1 MLLGAT
7 TRVNTKRGKKGTSL
21 VSSQKMD
28 PSLSLSSFAITKL
41 ASKFSDGISK
51 NKKESHAPSSNSRG
65 NLVMVEEHEKGFKF
79 LQLLLNYF

>member
-7 TRVNTKRGKKGTSL
+7 TQVNTKRGKKGASL

-28 PSLSLSSFAITKL
+28 PSLSLSSFAIIKL

-51 NKKESHAPSSNSRG
+51 NKKESHAPSSNSCG
-65 NLVMVEEHEKGFKF
+65 NLVMVEEHEKVSSFC
-79 LQLLLNYF
+79 NYC